1 MRFKS
6 LGALGAFAV
15 LAALLVAI
23 PAAGALGG
31 DTGGVDRT
39 GGSKTADAAG
49 QYIVRLAEAPVVA
62 YEGDLAGYKA
72 TAPSKKSEKINPNHP
87 DVVKYASYLDSRH
100 DAVVGKVGGQ
110 KIYGYK
116 YSLNGFA
123 AKLTAAQAEALEA
136 TDGVL
141 SVEKDA
147 IGHIETATTP
157 AFLGLTAPGGLW
169 EQLGG
174 KGSAGEDVIIGVIDT
189 GIWPEHPSFSDRTGS
204 NANGVGGKLS
214 YKQIPGWHGK
224 CMPGEEFQADE
235 CGQKLIGAQ
244 YFNAG
249 FGVDGIAERDFLS
262 PRDYNGHGSH
272 TASTAGGN
280 ADVAATGSAA
290 LFGTISGMAPRAR
303 IAAYKVCWEDAG
315 DGGCANSDSVAAIDQ
330 AVADGVDVI
339 NFSISGTRTNYL
351 DAVEVAFLFAA
362 RAGVFV
368 AASAG
373 NSGPGASTVAHISPW
388 LTSVAAG
395 THNRSGTATVT
406 LGNGAV
412 YTGASLTAAV
422 GPAPLVKSTSVGKA
436 GAAAAEVAL
445 CFLGTLDPAKT
456 TGKIVQCDRGVNARV
471 DKSAAVKEAGGVG
484 MILTNVTPSSLNAD
498 LHTVPTVHLADTDRA
513 PIQTYIDTAGAAA
526 TATLSQSVVNNSAAA
541 PDIAAFSSRG
551 PSLAGGGDILKP
563 DVMAPGVDVL
573 AAVSPA
579 GNSGKLFDLISGT
592 SMSSPHVAGIAALL
606 RQAHRDWSPMA
617 IKSALM
623 TTASA
628 TAPINAGAR
637 HPFASG
643 AGQVVPNSATNPG
656 LVYDAGWSDWLSF
669 LQGQGLIDIGVPAID
684 ASNLNQASIAVGDLA
699 GSQTITRTVTS
710 VGSQSETYT
719 ASISLAG
726 FNSSISPSSFT
737 IAPGATQGYT
747 LSLTRNDAVLSAYT
761 VGSLTLTGDKGHV
774 VTSRLVI
781 RPVALAAPLAVSAA
795 ASASGTA
802 TYPIT
807 FGYNGTFGTSVR
819 GLVAAQTFPGRV
831 VDDPTSNFDTTNPTG
846 NQGITTHDV
855 VVPAGTTYTRVSLF
869 DAHTDGADDLDLY
882 VYRVDPD
889 SADEGTDPDLVLVGT
904 SGTGTSAE
912 EVNLVSPAAATYRAF
927 VHGWETDGPDSNYTL
942 FAWVLGSTAAGNLTA
957 TPSTTTAVTGA
968 TGSVALAWSGLDATK
983 KYLGAVVY
991 SGSTGMPT
999 TIVRIG

>member
-1 MRFKS
+1 MS
-6 LGALGAFAV
+6 ALGAFAV

-23 PAAGALGG
+23 PAAGALGRG
-31 DTGGVDRT
+31 TGGIDRT

-62 YEGDLAGYKA
+62 YEGGIAGYKA
-72 TAPSKKSEKINPNHP
+72 TAPSKKGEKINPNHP
-87 DVVKYASYLDSRH
+87 DVVKYAAYLDSRH
-100 DAVVGKVGGQ
+100 DAVLAQVGGS
-110 KIYGYK
+110 KLYDYR

-123 AKLTAAQAEALEA
+123 AKLSAAQAAALKA
-136 TDGVL
+136 TAGVL

-147 IGHIETATTP
+147 IGHVNTATTP
-157 AFLGLTAPGGLW
+157 AFLGLTQPGGLW

-174 KGSAGEDVIIGVIDT
+174 KGSAGEDVIIGVVDT
-189 GIWPEHPSFSDRTGS
+189 GIWPEHPSFSDRTRS
-204 NANGVGGKLS
+204 NANDVDGKLA
-214 YKQIPGWHGK
+214 YQQIPGWHGK
-224 CMPGEEFQADE
+224 CTPGEDFQADE

-280 ADVAATGSAA
+280 ADVPATGAAA

-373 NSGPGASTVAHISPW
+373 NEGPGSSTVAHISPW

-395 THNRSGTATVT
+395 THNRSGTATAT

-422 GPAPLVKSTSVGKA
+422 GPAPLVNSTSVGKA
-436 GAAAAEVAL
+436 GADPAEVAL
-445 CFLGTLDPAKT
+445 CFLGTLDPAKAA
-456 TGKIVQCDRGVNARV
+456 GKIVYCDRGVNARV

-484 MILTNVTPSSLNAD
+484 MIMANVTPSSLNAD

-513 PIQTYIDTAGAAA
+513 AVLAYIAGAGASA
-526 TATLSQSVVNNSAAA
+526 TASLSQSVVNNSAPA

-551 PSLAGGGDILKP
+551 PSIAGGGDILKP

-579 GNSGKLFDLISGT
+579 GNNGKEFDLISGT
-592 SMSSPHVAGIAALL
+592 SMSSPHVAGLAALL

-628 TAPINAGAR
+628 TAPITSGAR
-637 HPFASG
+637 SPFASG
-643 AGQVVPNSATNPG
+643 AGQVVPTSASNPG
-656 LVYDAGWSDWLSF
+656 LVYDAGFTDWLMF
-669 LQGQGLIDIGVPAID
+669 LQGQNCNCLGDPSFPRID
-684 ASNLNQASIAVGDLA
+684 ASDLNLASIAVGDLA
-699 GSQTITRTVTS
+699 GAQTVTRTVKS
-710 VGSQSETYT
+710 VGGATETYT
-719 ASISLAG
+719 ASINLPGFTTSLDV
-726 FNSSISPSSFT
+726 PSFS
-737 IAPGATQGYT
+737 IAPGQTKTYKLSITRTTAT
-747 LSLTRNDAVLSAYT
+747 LNAYT
-761 VGSLTLTGDKGHV
+761 VGSLTWTGDKGHV

-781 RPVALAAPLAVSAA
+781 RPVALAAPLAISGTG
-795 ASASGTA
+795 ASGSL
-802 TYPIT
+802 TYPVT
-807 FGYNGTFGTSVR
+807 FGYTGSFGTTVR
-819 GLVAAQTFPGRV
+819 GLVPASTETATV
-831 VDDPTSNFDTTNPTG
+831 VDDPTSNFNTANPNG
-846 NQGITTHDV
+846 NQGIKVHDV
-855 VVPAGTTYTRVSLF
+855 VVPAGSTYARFALF
-869 DAHTDGADDLDLY
+869 DDFTDGADDLDLY
-882 VYRVDPD
+882 VYRVN
-889 SADEGTDPDLVLVGT
+889 ADATLTLVGA
-904 SGTGTSAE
+904 SGTGTSTE
-912 EVNLVSPAAATYRAF
+912 EVNLTNPAAATYKAY
-927 VHGWETDGPDSNYTL
+927 VHGWETDGPDSNYT
-942 FAWVLGSTAAGNLTA
+942 FFSWVLGSTAAGNLTA
-957 TPSTTTAVTGA
+957 TPSTTSAVTAA
-968 TGSVALAWSGLDATK
+968 TGSVALAWTGLDATK
-983 KYLGAVVY
+983 KYLGAVDY
-991 SGSTGMPT
+991 SGSAGMPT